1 VIVVIGLGRE
11 TRELLGVLD
20 RTLPGAAVLL
30 LDERHP
36 SADELPPCPNLALEV
51 RGGADLDVV
60 GVVPVEASAVYRSPG
75 VSPYRAA
82 VAHVVGRGVPVTTP
96 TGYWA
101 ARRDNR
107 DVVAITGTK
116 GKSTTAA
123 LTAHL
128 LAAAGRSV
136 SLRGNIGRS
145 ALAADD
151 VEPAAQDIVLEL
163 SSYQLADLDA
173 PLGLGAI
180 TTLLRDHVPW
190 HGSLERYHADKIR
203 LLALSER
210 TVVTPPVAAFL
221 HAPGG
226 PLAAGPRA
234 GGGWPGEG
242 AGGGADRAPAA
253 GADELS
259 VEMIDAVAA
268 SPMRAAVRE
277 QLARAGLLGEHLVD
291 DAELALALVDIRLER
306 PEGVGDLVQA
316 LADFRPLP
324 HRLTPVG
331 DHLGLRFVDDSIST
345 VPESA
350 VAAVR
355 AYRARGPVTVLL
367 GGDDRGQELAPL
379 IELFRDPDVR
389 AVLLPPLADRLH
401 AALSPVAGARIQSA
415 TDLADA
421 IDRAV
426 AGTPPGGSV
435 ILSPAAPS
443 FSSYRD
449 FVARGEHFAALVAQ
463 LD

>member
-20 RTLPGAAVLL
+20 RTQAGAEVLL

-36 SADELPPCPNLALEV
+36 ETDELPACPNLSLRV

-60 GVVPVEASAVYRSPG
+60 GTVPTEATAVYRSPG

-82 VAHVVGRGVPVTTP
+82 VAHVVANRVPVTTP

-101 ARRDNR
+101 ARRDNH
-107 DVVAITGTK
+107 DVIAITGTK

-128 LAAAGRSV
+128 LDAAGRTV

-145 ALAADD
+145 VLAADD
-151 VEPAAQDIVLEL
+151 AEPAAQDIVLEL

-173 PLGLGAI
+173 ELGLGAI
-180 TTLLRDHVPW
+180 TTLLRDHLPW
-190 HGSLERYHADKIR
+190 HGSLERYHADKLR
-203 LLALSER
+203 LLALARR
-210 TVVTPPVAAFL
+210 TVVTPAVAAFL
-221 HAPGG
+221 HGPGG
-226 PLAAGPRA
+226 MLSTALDGHAVDG
-234 GGGWPGEG
+234 
-242 AGGGADRAPAA
+242 
-253 GADELS
+253 LS
-259 VEMIDAVAA
+259 VDLVDAVAA
-268 SPMRAAVRE
+268 SPMRDAVRAA
-277 QLARAGLLGEHLVD
+277 LGRAGLIGEHLVE
-291 DAELALALVDIRLER
+291 DAELALAAVDTRLER
-306 PEGVGDLVQA
+306 PGGIGDLIDA
-316 LADFRPLP
+316 LAEFRPLP

-331 DHLGLRFVDDSIST
+331 DHAGIRFVDDSIST

-355 AYRARGPVTVLL
+355 AYRPRGPVTVLL
-367 GGDDRGQELAPL
+367 GGDDRGQDLTPL

-389 AVLLPPLADRLH
+389 AVLLPPLAERLH
-401 AALSPVAGARIQSA
+401 AALSPVAGARIQLA

-421 IDRAV
+421 IERAV

-435 ILSPAAPS
+435 VLSPAAPS

-449 FVARGEHFAALVAQ
+449 FVARGEHFASLVEQ
-463 LD
+463 LELG

>member
-1 VIVVIGLGRE
+1 MIVVIGLGRE

-20 RTLPGAAVLL
+20 RTQPGAEVLL

-36 SADELPPCPNLALEV
+36 GTDELPACPNLTLQV
-51 RGGADLDVV
+51 RGGVDLDVV
-60 GVVPVEASAVYRSPG
+60 GAVPAGASAVYRSPG

-82 VAHVVGRGVPVTTP
+82 VAQAVAHGVPVTTP

-101 ARRDNR
+101 AGRDNG
-107 DVVAITGTK
+107 DVIAITGTK

-128 LAAAGRSV
+128 LSAAGRSV

-145 ALAADD
+145 ALVADD
-151 VEPAAQDIVLEL
+151 AEPTTDDIVLEL
-163 SSYQLADLDA
+163 SSYQLVDLDA
-173 PLGLGAI
+173 SIGLGAI

-190 HGSLERYHADKIR
+190 HGSIERYHADKIR
-203 LLALSER
+203 LLALAER
-210 TVVTPPVAAFL
+210 TVVTPAVAAFL
-221 HAPGG
+221 HGPGG
-226 PLAAGPRA
+226 PLSA
-234 GGGWPGEG
+234 GGGRGGGSDGGGG
-242 AGGGADRAPAA
+242 AGGMDG
-253 GADELS
+253 LT

-268 SPMRAAVRE
+268 SPMRDAVRAA
-277 QLARAGLLGEHLVD
+277 LARAGLIGEHLVD
-291 DAELALALVDIRLER
+291 DAELALAVVDTRLQH
-306 PEGVGDLVQA
+306 PGGVVELIEA

-331 DHLGLRFVDDSIST
+331 DHAGIRFVDDSIST

-355 AYRARGPVTVLL
+355 AYRPHGPVTVLL
-367 GGDDRGQELAPL
+367 GGDDRGQQLAPL
-379 IELFRDPDVR
+379 IELFHDPDVR

-415 TDLADA
+415 SDLADA
-421 IDRAV
+421 VALAV
-426 AGTPPGGSV
+426 AGTPPGGSI

-449 FVARGEHFAALVAQ
+449 FIARGEHFTALVAQ

>member
-20 RTLPGAAVLL
+20 RTQPGSEVLL

-36 SADELPPCPNLALEV
+36 GTDELPACPNLRLRV
-51 RGGADLDVV
+51 RGGVDLDVV
-60 GVVPVEASAVYRSPG
+60 GAVPAEATAVYRSPG

-82 VAHVVGRGVPVTTP
+82 VARAVANGVPVTTP
-96 TGYWA
+96 TGFWA
-101 ARRDNR
+101 AGRDNA

-128 LAAAGRSV
+128 LTAAGRSV

-151 VEPAAQDIVLEL
+151 AEPAADDIVLEL
-163 SSYQLADLDA
+163 SSYQLVDLDA

-190 HGSLERYHADKIR
+190 HGSIERYHADKVR

-210 TVVTPPVAAFL
+210 TVVTPAVAAFL
-221 HAPGG
+221 HGPDG
-226 PLAAGPRA
+226 PLAAGP
-234 GGGWPGEG
+234 GGRG
-242 AGGGADRAPAA
+242 DR
-253 GADELS
+253 DRLS

-268 SPMRAAVRE
+268 SPMRDAVRAA
-277 QLARAGLLGEHLVD
+277 LSRAGLIGEHLVD
-291 DAELALALVDIRLER
+291 DAELALAVVDTRLQR
-306 PEGVGDLVQA
+306 PGGVGDLVGS

-331 DHLGLRFVDDSIST
+331 DHAGIRFVDDSIST

-355 AYRARGPVTVLL
+355 AYRPHGPVTVLL
-367 GGDDRGQELAPL
+367 GGDDRGQQLAPL
-379 IELFRDPDVR
+379 IELFHDPDVR

-415 TDLADA
+415 KGLADA
-421 IDRAV
+421 VDLAV
-426 AGTPPGGSV
+426 AATPPGGSI

-449 FVARGEHFAALVAQ
+449 FVARGEHFTALIER
-463 LD
+463 LG

>member
-20 RTLPGAAVLL
+20 RTHPGTRVVL

-36 SADELPPCPNLALEV
+36 SADELPRCPNLALEV
-51 RGGADLDVV
+51 RGGLDLDVV
-60 GVVPVEASAVYRSPG
+60 GAVPPEASAVYRSPG

-82 VAHVVGRGVPVTTP
+82 VAHLVAAGVPVTTP

-101 ARRDNR
+101 AGRDNA

-151 VEPAAQDIVLEL
+151 AEPASQDIVLEL

-173 PLGLGAI
+173 ELGLGAI

-203 LLALSER
+203 LLALAER
-210 TVVTPPVAAFL
+210 TVVTPAVAAFL
-221 HAPGG
+221 HGPGG
-226 PLAAGPRA
+226 PLSAGDGGT
-234 GGGWPGEG
+234 GGGDDG
-242 AGGGADRAPAA
+242 
-253 GADELS
+253 LS
-259 VEMIDAVAA
+259 VNMVDAVAA
-268 SPMRAAVRE
+268 SPLREAVRAA
-277 QLARAGLLGEHLVD
+277 LARAGLIGEHLVD
-291 DAELALALVDIRLER
+291 DAELALAVVDQRLER
-306 PEGVGDLVQA
+306 PGGVADLVEA
-316 LADFRPLP
+316 LARFRPLP

-331 DHLGLRFVDDSIST
+331 DHAGLRFVDDSIST

-355 AYRARGPVTVLL
+355 AYRPRGPVTVLL
-367 GGDDRGQELAPL
+367 GGDDRGQQLAPL
-379 IELFRDPDVR
+379 VELFRDPEVR
-389 AVLLPPLADRLH
+389 AVLLPPLAERLH

-421 IDRAV
+421 VDRAV

-449 FVARGEHFAALVAQ
+449 FIARGEHFTALVAR
-463 LD
+463 LG

>member
-1 VIVVIGLGRE
+1 MIVVVGLGRE

-20 RTLPGAAVLL
+20 RMRAGAAVLL

-36 SADELPPCPNLALEV
+36 GADELPACPNLVLEV
-51 RGGADLDVV
+51 RGGVDLDVV
-60 GVVPVEASAVYRSPG
+60 GVVPVEASVVYRSPG

-82 VAHVVGRGVPVTTP
+82 VAHVVGRGIPVTTP

-101 ARRDNR
+101 AGRDNG

-145 ALAADD
+145 ALAAEDA
-151 VEPAAQDIVLEL
+151 EPAAQDIVLEL

-180 TTLLRDHVPW
+180 TTMLRDHVPW
-190 HGSLERYHADKIR
+190 HGSVERYHADKIR
-203 LLALSER
+203 LLALAER
-210 TVVTPPVAAFL
+210 TVVTPNVASFL
-221 HAPGG
+221 HGPGG
-226 PLAAGPRA
+226 PLAAGPSSR
-234 GGGWPGEG
+234 GGGPAGG
-242 AGGGADRAPAA
+242 AGGGPGA
-253 GADELS
+253 GVDELR

-268 SPMRAAVRE
+268 SPMRGAVRE

-291 DAELALALVDIRLER
+291 DAELALALVDMRLER
-306 PEGVGDLVQA
+306 PGGVGDLVEA

-331 DHLGLRFVDDSIST
+331 DHAGLRFVDDSIST

-355 AYRARGPVTVLL
+355 AYRPRGPVTVLL

-379 IELFRDPDVR
+379 VELFRDPDVR

-449 FVARGEHFAALVAQ
+449 FIARGEHFAALVAR
-463 LD
+463 LA